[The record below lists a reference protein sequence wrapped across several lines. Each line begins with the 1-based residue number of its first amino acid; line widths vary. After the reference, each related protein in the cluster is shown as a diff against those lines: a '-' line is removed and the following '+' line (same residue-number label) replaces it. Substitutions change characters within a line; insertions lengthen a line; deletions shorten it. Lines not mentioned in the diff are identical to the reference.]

1 MVADILQVRSS
12 CAAAAHRLCHGYSCA
27 CWRLLLLLT
36 RAPSDSCCAC
46 TCAATFAPASQEQQ
60 GRLEKAILEY
70 VILQGLLIAP

>member
-1 MVADILQVRSS
+1 MVGDIVQVRGTS
-12 CAAAAHRLCHGYSCA
+12 AVIAHRLCHGHSCA
-27 CWRLLLLLT
+27 CWLLLLLLT

-70 VILQGLLIAP
+70 VIFEWSSISP